1 MTTTI
6 NPTSQNNTLVP
17 QETEQIVL
25 KPVSSIENIIWAY
38 REYNRLKESLLI
50 ESDYQLIK
58 GKKCIKKSWFRKL
71 ATAFGISTEIV
82 RENRIN
88 FEKYFVYE
96 ITVRATSP
104 SGRYSEA
111 CSSCASNEK
120 DFTHIEND
128 VRATAQTRW
137 TNRAI
142 ADLIGSWEVSAEELD
157 QVPPISNKI
166 QEVKPEIV
174 DTQNLEESEP
184 HMNGF
189 VHKNNKTYTIPEL
202 MTVKQKNY
210 LIKLIEVRYQDEHT
224 RSTLFNRL
232 NSLTKSE
239 ARDAIGK
246 MLA

>member
-1 MTTTI
+1 MTTTT
-6 NPTSQNNTLVP
+6 NSTSGNTTIIP

-38 REYNRLKESLLI
+38 REYNRLKDSLLI
-50 ESDYQLIK
+50 ETDYQLIK

-111 CSSCASNEK
+111 CASCASNEK
-120 DFTHIEND
+120 EFSHLEND
-128 VRATAQTRW
+128 VRATAQTRG

-184 HMNGF
+184 HMKGF
-189 VHKNNKTYTIPEL
+189 VHKNNKTYESPEL

-210 LIKLIEVRYQDEHT
+210 LIKLIEVRYQDEST
-224 RSTLFNRL
+224 RATLFNRL
-232 NSLTKSE
+232 NSLTKIA
-239 ARDAIGK
+239 ARDAIWK

>member
-1 MTTTI
+1 
-6 NPTSQNNTLVP
+6 
-17 QETEQIVL
+17 
-25 KPVSSIENIIWAY
+25 
-38 REYNRLKESLLI
+38 
-50 ESDYQLIK
+50 
-58 GKKCIKKSWFRKL
+58 KCIKKSGFRKL

-111 CSSCASNEK
+111 CASCASNEK
-120 DFTHIEND
+120 EFSHLEND
-128 VRATAQTRW
+128 VRATAQTRG

-142 ADLIGSWEVSAEELD
+142 ADLIGSGEVSAEELD

-184 HMNGF
+184 HMKGF
-189 VHKNNKTYTIPEL
+189 VHKNNKTYESPEL

-210 LIKLIEVRYQDEHT
+210 LIKLIEVRYQDEST
-224 RSTLFNRL
+224 RATLFNRL
-232 NSLTKSE
+232 NSLTKIE